1 MNLKEYLTEGL
12 NKCNI
17 QITEEQTEKLLL
29 FMDIVL
35 RENKKFNLTAITDE
49 KEFIEKHI
57 IDSALSIKYIKNEGK
72 LIDIGS
78 GAGMPGIVIKILKKD
93 LNILLLDSLNKRVN
107 YLNNTIKELN
117 LNNIE
122 AIHQRAEELSHDD
135 EYREQFDYVT
145 ARAVASLNVL
155 LEYTI
160 PFIKKESSFIA
171 LKGSKGEEE
180 IDQSKNALNI
190 LSCKIIKNHKEKLP
204 YSLSNRDII
213 EIKKMEL
220 TNKKYPRKQAKIKKA
235 PL

>member
-1 MNLKEYLTEGL
+1 MNLREYLTEGL
-12 NKCNI
+12 EKCNI
-17 QITEEQTEKLLL
+17 KITQEQTNKLLL

-57 IDSALSIKYIKNEGK
+57 IDSAISIKYIKNEGK

-78 GAGMPGIVIKILKKD
+78 GAGMPGIIIKILRED
-93 LNILLLDSLNKRVN
+93 LDILLLDSLNKRVN

-117 LNNIE
+117 LNNIV
-122 AIHQRAEELSHDD
+122 AIHQRAEELSHNED
-135 EYREQFDYVT
+135 YREKFDYVT
-145 ARAVASLNVL
+145 ARAVASLNIL

-160 PFIKKESSFIA
+160 PFIKKGGRFIA

-180 IDQSKNALNI
+180 IQESKNALNI
-190 LSCKIIKNHKEKLP
+190 LSCEIIKNHKEKLP

-213 EIKKMEL
+213 EIKKLKE
-220 TNKKYPRKQAKIKKA
+220 TDKKYPRKQAKIKKS

>member
-1 MNLKEYLTEGL
+1 MNLREYLTEGL
-12 NKCNI
+12 EKCNI
-17 QITEEQTEKLLL
+17 KITQEQTKKLLL

-57 IDSALSIKYIKNEGK
+57 IDSAISIKYIKNEGK

-78 GAGMPGIVIKILKKD
+78 GAGMPGIIIKILRED
-93 LNILLLDSLNKRVN
+93 LDILLLDSLNKRVN

-117 LNNIE
+117 LNNIV
-122 AIHQRAEELSHDD
+122 AIHQRAEELSHNED
-135 EYREQFDYVT
+135 YREKFDYVT
-145 ARAVASLNVL
+145 ARAVASLNIL

-160 PFIKKESSFIA
+160 PFIKKGGRFIA

-180 IDQSKNALNI
+180 IQESKNALNI
-190 LSCKIIKNHKEKLP
+190 LSCEIIKNHKEKLP

-213 EIKKMEL
+213 EIKKLKE
-220 TNKKYPRKQAKIKKA
+220 TDKKYPRKQAKIKKS